1 MFDSAVILWRGQ
13 AQPNNQMTLEH
24 KAYQASMRVRKV
36 HTEIELIDYERVMK
50 LYDPEIPAF
59 EAILNKVIELTDEI
73 SRIDKLIQEG

>member
-1 MFDSAVILWRGQ
+1 LFDSAVILWRGQ

-59 EAILNKVIELTDEI
+59 DIIFNKVVELTEEI

>member
-1 MFDSAVILWRGQ
+1 
-13 AQPNNQMTLEH
+13 
-24 KAYQASMRVRKV
+24 MRVRKV

-59 EAILNKVIELTDEI
+59 DIIFNKVVELTEEI